1 MNKNKTEFLEFM
13 AEKHDISKV
22 EAKKALDMVLTS
34 ITEAL
39 ENGDEVNLTGF
50 GKFSVVHKEAG
61 EARNPSTGGT
71 ITVPAH
77 DVPKFSFSKAFKD
90 SIR

>member
-1 MNKNKTEFLEFM
+1 MNKTEFVEFI
-13 AEKHDISKV
+13 AEKYEIPKT
-22 EAKKALDMVLTS
+22 EAKKAVDMVQTS
-34 ITEAL
+34 IKEVL

-50 GKFSVVHKEAG
+50 GKYFIVHKEAG

-90 SIR
+90 AIR

>member
-1 MNKNKTEFLEFM
+1 MNKHEFVEFM
-13 AEKHDISKV
+13 AEKHGISKV

-34 ITEAL
+34 IPEAL

-50 GKFSVVHKEAG
+50 GKYSVVHKEAG

-90 SIR
+90 AIR

>member
-1 MNKNKTEFLEFM
+1 MNKNKTEFIEFM

-22 EAKKALDMVLTS
+22 EAKKSLEMVLTS
-34 ITEAL
+34 LTEAL

-50 GKFSVVHKEAG
+50 GKFSVVHKDEG

>member
-1 MNKNKTEFLEFM
+1 MNKNKTEFIEFM
-13 AEKHDISKV
+13 AEKHGISKV
-22 EAKKALDMVLTS
+22 EAKKALDMVKTS
-34 ITEAL
+34 IMEVL
-39 ENGDEVNLTGF
+39 KNGDEINLTGF
-50 GKFSVVHKEAG
+50 GKFSVVHKDEG

>member
-1 MNKNKTEFLEFM
+1 MNKNKTEFVEFM

-39 ENGDEVNLTGF
+39 ENGDEINLTGF
-50 GKFSVVHKEAG
+50 GKFSVVHKDEG

>member
-1 MNKNKTEFLEFM
+1 MNKTEFVDFI
-13 AEKHDISKV
+13 AEKHDTSKV

-39 ENGDEVNLTGF
+39 ENGDEINLTGF
-50 GKFSVVHKEAG
+50 GKYFIVHKEAG

>member
-1 MNKNKTEFLEFM
+1 MNTTEFIEFM
-13 AEKHDISKV
+13 AEKHGISKV
-22 EAKKALDMVLTS
+22 EAKKAVDMVKTS
-34 ITEAL
+34 IKEVL

-50 GKFSVVHKEAG
+50 GKFSVVHKDES

>member
-1 MNKNKTEFLEFM
+1 MNKNKTEFIEFM
-13 AEKHDISKV
+13 AEKHGISKV
-22 EAKKALDMVLTS
+22 EAKKALDMVKTS
-34 ITEAL
+34 IMEVL
-39 ENGDEVNLTGF
+39 KNGDEINLTGF

>member
-1 MNKNKTEFLEFM
+1 MNKTEFVDFI
-13 AEKHDISKV
+13 AEKHDTSKV

-50 GKFSVVHKEAG
+50 GKYFIVHKEAG

>member
-1 MNKNKTEFLEFM
+1 MNKTEFVDFI
-13 AEKHDISKV
+13 AEKHGTSKV
-22 EAKKALDMVLTS
+22 EAKKSLEMVLTS
-34 ITEAL
+34 LTEAL

>member
-1 MNKNKTEFLEFM
+1 MNKTEFVEFI
-13 AEKHDISKV
+13 AEKHDTSKV

-34 ITEAL
+34 IPEVL

-50 GKFSVVHKEAG
+50 GKYSVVHKEAG

>member
-1 MNKNKTEFLEFM
+1 MNKTEFVEFI
-13 AEKHDISKV
+13 AEKHDTSKV
-22 EAKKALDMVLTS
+22 EAKKSLEMVLTS
-34 ITEAL
+34 LTEAL

>member
-1 MNKNKTEFLEFM
+1 MNKTEFVEFI
-13 AEKHDISKV
+13 AEKHDTSKV

-77 DVPKFSFSKAFKD
+77 DVPKCSFSKAFKD
-90 SIR
+90 AIR

>member
-1 MNKNKTEFLEFM
+1 MNTTGLVEFM
-13 AEKHDISKV
+13 AEKHGISKV
-22 EAKKALDMVLTS
+22 EAKKALDMVKTS
-34 ITEAL
+34 IMEVL
-39 ENGDEVNLTGF
+39 KNGDEINLTGF

>member
-1 MNKNKTEFLEFM
+1 MNKTEFVEFI
-13 AEKHDISKV
+13 AEKNDTSKV
-22 EAKKALDMVLTS
+22 EAKKSLEMVLTS
-34 ITEAL
+34 LTEAL

>member
-1 MNKNKTEFLEFM
+1 MNKTEFVEFI
-13 AEKHDISKV
+13 AEKYEIPKT
-22 EAKKALDMVLTS
+22 EAKKAVDMVQTS
-34 ITEAL
+34 TMEVL
-39 ENGDEVNLTGF
+39 KNGDEVNLTGL

>member
-1 MNKNKTEFLEFM
+1 MNKTEFVEFI
-13 AEKHDISKV
+13 AEKYEIPKT
-22 EAKKALDMVLTS
+22 EAKKAVDMVKTS
-34 ITEAL
+34 IMEVL
-39 ENGDEVNLTGF
+39 KNGDDVNLTGF
-50 GKFSVVHKEAG
+50 CKYSVVHKEAG

>member
-1 MNKNKTEFLEFM
+1 MNKTEFVEFI
-13 AEKHDISKV
+13 AEKNDTSKV
-22 EAKKALDMVLTS
+22 EAKKSLEMVLTS
-34 ITEAL
+34 LTEAL
-39 ENGDEVNLTGF
+39 ENGDEINLTGF

>member
-1 MNKNKTEFLEFM
+1 MNKTEFVEFM
-13 AEKHDISKV
+13 AEKHGISKV

-34 ITEAL
+34 IPEVL

-50 GKFSVVHKEAG
+50 GKYSVVHKEAG

-77 DVPKFSFSKAFKD
+77 DVPKFSFSKAFKN

>member
-1 MNKNKTEFLEFM
+1 MNKNKTEFVESM

-50 GKFSVVHKEAG
+50 GTYSVVHKEAG

>member
-1 MNKNKTEFLEFM
+1 MNKTEFVEFI
-13 AEKHDISKV
+13 AEKYEISKT
-22 EAKKALDMVLTS
+22 EAKKAVDMVQTS
-34 ITEAL
+34 IKEVL

-50 GKFSVVHKEAG
+50 GKYSVVHKEAG

-90 SIR
+90 AIR